1 MGSDIH
7 RFSSFVGEE
16 LGDGS
21 VDWKAWAGYGVVV
34 ALSLLSGGRATGWGL
49 GRGGLSVVKMR
60 I

>member
-21 VDWKAWAGYGVVV
+21 VDWKGWAGHGVVV
-34 ALSLLSGGRATGWGL
+34 VLSLLSGGRATG
-49 GRGGLSVVKMR
+49 
-60 I
+60 